1 MRLVWHIYVSAL
13 DYGPNALQLE
23 EDISSELL
31 LEMCKERYM
40 SLPAADHTLQQTSV
54 EWLEQ
59 RRDRVTAS
67 NFGKIVKR
75 KVGCVFK

>member
-1 MRLVWHIYVSAL
+1 
-13 DYGPNALQLE
+13 
-23 EDISSELL
+23 
-31 LEMCKERYM
+31 M